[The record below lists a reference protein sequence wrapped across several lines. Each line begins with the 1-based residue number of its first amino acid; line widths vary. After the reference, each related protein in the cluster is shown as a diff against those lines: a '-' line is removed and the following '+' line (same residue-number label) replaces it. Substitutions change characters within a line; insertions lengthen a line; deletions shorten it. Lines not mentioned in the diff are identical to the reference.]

1 MEFLNQYEAL
11 KQGLEAR
18 KQTIKE
24 NIAAAK
30 TTQTGIID
38 QVAAKKEE
46 YRKTLNVELLNQ
58 IEGLENQL
66 NDTSKKLNTLNDV
79 LISLDLEK
87 AEYNGDLNQEFK
99 KYIEGTQLN
108 TILEAIKDAK
118 EEYISGLNMLVEE
131 MEKIYNTSAE
141 TKKKAN
147 EILPGSIV
155 AAISFNAPLSIGGLN
170 EIIVTENKQD
180 TIDINQARKH
190 IKSLMTRI

>member
-38 QVAAKKEE
+38 QIAAKKEE

-99 KYIEGTQLN
+99 TYTEGTQLN

-118 EEYISGLNMLVEE
+118 EEYISGLN
-131 MEKIYNTSAE
+131 
-141 TKKKAN
+141 
-147 EILPGSIV
+147 
-155 AAISFNAPLSIGGLN
+155 
-170 EIIVTENKQD
+170 
-180 TIDINQARKH
+180 IDRK
-190 IKSLMTRI
+190 SVV

>member
-38 QVAAKKEE
+38 QIAAKKEE
-46 YRKTLNVELLNQ
+46 YRKTLNIELLNQ

-87 AEYNGDLNQEFK
+87 AEYNGDLNKEFK
-99 KYIEGTQLN
+99 TYIEGTQLN

-147 EILPGSIV
+147 EILPSSIV

-170 EIIVTENKQD
+170 DIIVTENKQD
-180 TIDINQARKH
+180 TLDINQARKH